1 MTKPIIS
8 FIVLIL
14 SIGFTFFYVVPE
26 YNRNME
32 RRGDIL
38 SLSNILS
45 TSGEIKTLIEETK
58 KSLASIS
65 PSGLSRFE
73 VFLPEKIDA
82 IRFAN
87 NIQYIGRKNRIVLS
101 DIKVEGGAT
110 GTQNNATQSGVSAS
124 QGFVNVASL
133 GAKINQAEGAY
144 TITPAGGAVGESAYK
159 KYVTTKASFTFT
171 ATFEAFQLL
180 LYDLEKSLGVIN
192 VTALSFSPVAQVSST
207 GGGRISSSP
216 TYQYTMAIET
226 YSLK

>member
-8 FIVLIL
+8 LIVLIL

-26 YNRNME
+26 YNINKE

-45 TSGEIKTLIEETK
+45 TSEEIKTLTEKTK
-58 KSLASIS
+58 KSLASIP

-73 VFLPEKIDA
+73 VFLPEKIDN

-87 NIQYIGRKNRIVLS
+87 NIQHIGMKNRIILL
-101 DIKVEGGAT
+101 DIKVEGAKN
-110 GTQNNATQSGVSAS
+110 GTQNSVTQSDNSAV
-124 QGFVNVASL
+124 QGFVKVASL
-133 GAKINQAEGAY
+133 DSKINQAEGAY
-144 TITPAGGAVGESAYK
+144 TMNPAGGVDGSAYK

-171 ATFEAFQLL
+171 STFEAFQIF
-180 LYDLEKSLGVIN
+180 LYDLEKSLGVID
-192 VTALSFSPVAQVSST
+192 VTSLSFSPVAQAPSS
-207 GGGRISSSP
+207 GGGRTSSSL

>member
-14 SIGFTFFYVVPE
+14 SIGFAFFYVVPA
-26 YNRNME
+26 YNLNKE
-32 RRGDIL
+32 RRGDIE

-58 KSLASIS
+58 KSLASI
-65 PSGLSRFE
+65 PPAGLSDFE

-87 NIQYIGRKNRIVLS
+87 NLQHIGRKNRIILS
-101 DIKVEGGAT
+101 DIKVEGRAE
-110 GTQNNATQSGVSAS
+110 GTLNSSAS
-124 QGFVNVASL
+124 VAGSKGFIDKVSL
-133 GAKINQAEGAY
+133 GGQIDQAEGAY
-144 TITPAGGAVGESAYK
+144 TMNPATGVADELASK

-171 ATFEAFQLL
+171 STFEAFQLM
-180 LYDLEKSLGVIN
+180 LYDLEKSLGVID
-192 VTALSFSPVAQVSST
+192 VTALSFSPVAQVASTNSS
-207 GGGRISSSP
+207 RALSSP
-216 TYQYTMAIET
+216 TYQYTMVIET